1 MGVMEVLQREDI
13 IVQAIEFGPDTMTIY
28 FQEKREISETA
39 IVSRVMEI
47 LLDSDKREQ
56 IYLDLQDL
64 LRRTI
69 DDTYVDIRNPENEF

>member
-1 MGVMEVLQREDI
+1 MSVLDVLQREDI
-13 IVQAIEFGPDTMTIY
+13 IVQAVEFGAETMTIY

-47 LLDSDKREQ
+47 LLDSDQREQ
-56 IYLDLQDL
+56 IYLDLQEL

-69 DDTYVDIRNPENEF
+69 DETYIDIRNPENEF